1 MIIFLIFTLLI
12 IIKIIIFITQII
24 LFLIWTLWIIR
35 EKIIFIPH
43 IIILI
48 HVVGVDASRPNMG
61 VGVGVD
67 ARVCPAPGQG
77 RSYAMWHSVC
87 LEQGSGSR
95 SASCPCV
102 GSTRCP
108 LPMACSPSKTCADNF
123 LSNRPFNAK
132 CTSAKRQP
140 HPSPTA
146 IATLCVKGW
155 AAITLLLCV
164 YVNSKKDTEPF

>member
-61 VGVGVD
+61 VGVGVGVD

-87 LEQGSGSR
+87 LEQGPGSR

-108 LPMACSPSKTCADNF
+108 LPMACNPSKTCADNF

-132 CTSAKRQP
+132 CLSEKTTPPLPQCHCNSLCQGLGC
-140 HPSPTA
+140 HYTA
-146 IATLCVKGW
+146 ALC
-155 AAITLLLCV
+155 LC
-164 YVNSKKDTEPF
+164 KQ